1 MTVIKIIFAGF
12 GGQGIQ
18 TMGKLIAYAGL
29 DSGLNVS
36 WLPSYGPEMRGGT
49 SNCSVILSNE
59 EIGSPVVINA
69 DIVVAMNNPS
79 LEKFENYI
87 KSNGILIIDSELVR
101 IQVKRQDITIF
112 KIPAETL
119 SLEVGDKR
127 YANMVVLGALIKVIK
142 TLELE
147 SVIKSINIHVKE
159 KYYTNNKLALEKG
172 FNYIN

>member
-1 MTVIKIIFAGF
+1 MNEIKIIFAGF

-18 TMGKLIAYAGL
+18 TMGKLTAYSGL

-49 SNCSVILSNE
+49 SNCSVILSNG
-59 EIGSPVVINA
+59 EIGSPVVTSA
-69 DIVVAMNNPS
+69 DIVIAMNNPS

-101 IQVKRQDITIF
+101 VKVNRKDITIL

-119 SLEVGDKR
+119 SLEIGDKR
-127 YANMVVLGALIKVIK
+127 YANMIILGALIKVIK
-142 TLELE
+142 TLDLE
-147 SVIKSINIHVKE
+147 SVIKSINIHGKE

-172 FNYIN
+172 FNYII